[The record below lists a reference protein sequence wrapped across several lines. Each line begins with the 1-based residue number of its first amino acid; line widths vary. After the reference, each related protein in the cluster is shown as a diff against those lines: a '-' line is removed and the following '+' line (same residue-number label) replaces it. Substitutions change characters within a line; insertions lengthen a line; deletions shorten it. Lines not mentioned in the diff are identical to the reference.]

1 MSLGI
6 ADTKEVMLC
15 EEGSRWGPSCPLT
28 AGVATGL
35 IYSVCLETIGV
46 LSEIIASA
54 WTPE

>member
-6 ADTKEVMLC
+6 ANTKEVMLC
-15 EEGSRWGPSCPLT
+15 EEGSCWGPSCSLT

-35 IYSVCLETIGV
+35 IYSVCLEIIGV
-46 LSEIIASA
+46 LSGVIASA